1 MPEVAPLKSEQHA
14 KFDISPYIN
23 SVIDY
28 AIIILDPDG
37 KVSSWNNGA
46 ARLKGYSS
54 QEIMGQHFSKFYPPA
69 DVQAGLPEKLLRQ
82 AEELGHVEHTGW
94 RLRKDGTR
102 FWGDVII
109 TAVRDDSGQLA
120 GFAKITRDL
129 TERRLAEERERNL
142 TIELERAN
150 RMKSAFLANMSHEIR
165 TPLNGIIGMLTLL
178 QDGALSD
185 EQRDLI
191 ETAHGSSSAL
201 LRIVNDIL
209 DFSKVEAG
217 RLELE
222 KTPFSIGQVMQ
233 EVCDLFGPQAR
244 AKSVALLLTIDSALP
259 PFVLGDAGRL
269 RQVLANLVGNAV
281 KFTPEGSV
289 QISARSS
296 KTANSG
302 TGVRF
307 EVKDTGV
314 GVSEEDRHRLFEA
327 FTQADLSTTRRFGG
341 TGLGLSISQ
350 QLVHLMGSSLEL
362 TSTLGKGSTFSFE
375 VAFPSAELQGES
387 SHELVPDLPQV
398 EQPTGRVLSG
408 NVLVAEDN
416 EVNQRVASLFLQR
429 SGFEVTVANN
439 GQEAIDL
446 LQTKDFDVVLMDCQM
461 PVLDGYEAARR
472 IRQMDGPLST
482 VPIIAVTASAMPDE
496 RKRCFDAGMNDFIS
510 KPILP
515 GTLHEAIKRAL
526 NNPRANDEGYVE
538 SLQAAMGGSMTRL
551 IDVYAE
557 SAELQLDTIARSLK
571 TGDVETAARAAHSLK
586 GGSSAVAADTM
597 TDYATRIESAIRE
610 QNTAEAIDLCREA
623 ITVRSNVIEG
633 LRSR

>member
-1 MPEVAPLKSEQHA
+1 VFDATPSKDEQRA

-28 AIIILDPDG
+28 AIISLDPDG
-37 KVSSWNNGA
+37 NVSSWNTGA
-46 ARLKGYSS
+46 TRLKGYSAD
-54 QEIMGQHFSKFYPPA
+54 EIIGQHFSKFYTPM
-69 DVQAGLPEKLLRQ
+69 DIESGLPLKLLRQ

-109 TAVRDDSGQLA
+109 TAVHDESGDLV

-178 QDGALSD
+178 QDGSLSG
-185 EQRDLI
+185 EQRDLVD
-191 ETAHGSSSAL
+191 TAHSSSNAL

-222 KTPFSIGQVMQ
+222 KTPFYTRELMQ
-233 EVCDLFGPQAR
+233 EVCDLFEPQAR
-244 AKSVALLLTIDSALP
+244 AKSVSLLLTLDSALP
-259 PFVLGDAGRL
+259 SCVLGDVGRL

-281 KFTPEGSV
+281 KFTSEGSV
-289 QISARSS
+289 QMSAFASQRVDNGV
-296 KTANSG
+296 K
-302 TGVRF
+302 VRF

-314 GVSEEDRHRLFEA
+314 GISEENRHRLFEA

-350 QLVHLMGSSLEL
+350 QLTRLMGGSINVVSQLGEGSS
-362 TSTLGKGSTFSFE
+362 FSFE
-375 VAFPSAELQGES
+375 VTFPLAESSAE
-387 SHELVPDLPQV
+387 
-398 EQPTGRVLSG
+398 QPAIQKVADTSTNVALSG
-408 NVLVAEDN
+408 SVLLAEDN
-416 EVNQRVASLFLQR
+416 EVNQQVASLFLQR
-429 SGFEVTVANN
+429 LGFDVTVANN
-439 GQEAIDL
+439 GQEAIDA
-446 LQTKDFDVVLMDCQM
+446 LQAKEFDVVLMDCQM
-461 PVLDGYEAARR
+461 PVLDGYEATRK
-472 IRQMDGPLST
+472 IRKMEGPNANI
-482 VPIIAVTASAMPDE
+482 PIVAVTASAMPEE

-510 KPILP
+510 KPIFP
-515 GTLHEAIKRAL
+515 GTLNEALKRAM
-526 NNPRANDEGYVE
+526 NNRNADRGYTE
-538 SLQAAMGGSMTRL
+538 SLHAAMGGSMSRL

-557 SAELQLDTIARSLK
+557 SAELQLETIARSLK
-571 TGDVETAARAAHSLK
+571 TGDVDTAVRAAHTLK
-586 GGSSAVAADTM
+586 GGSSAVAADRM
-597 TDYATRIESAIRE
+597 TDYARRIESALRE
-610 QNTAEAIDLCREA
+610 QDTAQAIDLCREA
-623 ITVRSNVIEG
+623 INIRSNVIDG
-633 LRSR
+633 LRTR